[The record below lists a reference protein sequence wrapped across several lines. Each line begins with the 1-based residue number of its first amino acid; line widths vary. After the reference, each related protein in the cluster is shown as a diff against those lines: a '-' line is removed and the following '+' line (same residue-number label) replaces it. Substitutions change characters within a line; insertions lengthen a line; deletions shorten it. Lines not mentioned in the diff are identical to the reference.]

1 MSASTPLLSLKGIT
15 KIFPGVRALENVQLD
30 LWPGKVTALIGENG
44 AGKSTLV
51 KVMTGIYQPEE
62 GEILYKAIPIH
73 LPTPESA
80 HKVGIT
86 AIHQETVLF
95 DELSVSE
102 NIFVGQYLYK
112 GLLKTL
118 DWPAMHRRANEIL
131 TRLEV
136 QIDPRATLK
145 TLSIAQRHMVAIARA
160 LAFDAQVVILDEP
173 TAALSQHEI
182 LEFYHIVERL
192 KQDGKAILF
201 ISHKFDEIFELADY
215 YTILRDGVY
224 VSSGAISDIT
234 EERMVSMMVG
244 RAISQTYPKV
254 DCTPGETVLEVTDLC
269 HPTEFAHISF
279 RLRKGEIL
287 GFYGLV
293 GAGRT
298 ELMQA
303 LSGVSRPSSGEIRL
317 NGRTMR
323 FHQPADAI
331 RAGIV
336 CVPEERQKQGA
347 IIALPIAQNISL
359 PQLSKLNPNGVLN
372 DAREWRLADE
382 YASRLQVKA
391 FSWRQPVETLS
402 GGNQQ
407 KVVIGKWLATQPE
420 VIILDEPTKGIDIGS
435 KAAVH
440 QFMSELVSQG
450 LAVVIILMI
459 GAIGSRAPSFVSPG
473 NLVEMFNDTA
483 ILIILAL
490 GQMMVLLTKGIDL
503 SMAAN
508 LALTGMI
515 VALINAHYPGI
526 PVVAL
531 LALATLLGLLM
542 GVINGLL
549 VWRLGIPAIV
559 VTLGTMS
566 IYRGIIFLLT
576 DGGWVNSHQMSA
588 DFLSLPRSPLLGLPL
603 LSWCAIAALLL
614 VGYFLRYS
622 RTGRALYTAGGNAT
636 AAYYTGINAG
646 KMQFVS
652 FCLSGALAGF
662 CGYLWISRFA
672 VAYVDVANGFEL
684 QVVAA
689 CVIGGISTMG
699 GSGRVLGCL
708 CGALFLGV
716 INNALPVI
724 GISPFWQM
732 AISGAV
738 IVMAVLLNERGNRGH
753 GRLILRNAALAR
765 QKQAVKS

>member
-1 MSASTPLLSLKGIT
+1 MSAKNVILITGSDLADAALGMLEDYELVFAGRQPTEAQLIALCQQHNPVAILVRYGHITAAVMDAAPALKVIAKHGSGIDV
-15 KIFPGVRALENVQLD
+15 IDVEAAAARGILVRAATGANAAAVSEHT
-30 LWPGKVTALIGENG
+30 WALILACAKSVIPLDRRLREGHWD
-44 AGKSTLV
+44 KST
-51 KVMTGIYQPEE
+51 
-62 GEILYKAIPIH
+62 
-73 LPTPESA
+73 
-80 HKVGIT
+80 HKS
-86 AIHQETVLF
+86 L
-95 DELSVSE
+95 ELE
-102 NIFVGQYLYK
+102 
-112 GLLKTL
+112 
-118 DWPAMHRRANEIL
+118 
-131 TRLEV
+131 
-136 QIDPRATLK
+136 
-145 TLSIAQRHMVAIARA
+145 
-160 LAFDAQVVILDEP
+160 
-173 TAALSQHEI
+173 
-182 LEFYHIVERL
+182 
-192 KQDGKAILF
+192 
-201 ISHKFDEIFELADY
+201 
-215 YTILRDGVY
+215 
-224 VSSGAISDIT
+224 
-234 EERMVSMMVG
+234 
-244 RAISQTYPKV
+244 
-254 DCTPGETVLEVTDLC
+254 
-269 HPTEFAHISF
+269 
-279 RLRKGEIL
+279 
-287 GFYGLV
+287 
-293 GAGRT
+293 GRT
-298 ELMQA
+298 LG
-303 LSGVSRPSSGEIRL
+303 L
-317 NGRTMR
+317 
-323 FHQPADAI
+323 
-331 RAGIV
+331 
-336 CVPEERQKQGA
+336 
-347 IIALPIAQNISL
+347 
-359 PQLSKLNPNGVLN
+359 
-372 DAREWRLADE
+372 
-382 YASRLQVKA
+382 
-391 FSWRQPVETLS
+391 
-402 GGNQQ
+402 
-407 KVVIGKWLATQPE
+407 IGL
-420 VIILDEPTKGIDIGS
+420 
-435 KAAVH
+435 
-440 QFMSELVSQG
+440 
-450 LAVVIILMI
+450 

-490 GQMMVLLTKGIDL
+490 GQMMVLLAKGIDL

-515 VALINAHYPGI
+515 VALLNAHNPGI

-542 GVINGLL
+542 GMINGLL

-588 DFLSLPRSPLLGLPL
+588 DFLSLPRSTLLGLPL

-738 IVMAVLLNERGNRGH
+738 IVMAVLLNERGKRGH

-765 QKQAVKS
+765 QKQGVKS